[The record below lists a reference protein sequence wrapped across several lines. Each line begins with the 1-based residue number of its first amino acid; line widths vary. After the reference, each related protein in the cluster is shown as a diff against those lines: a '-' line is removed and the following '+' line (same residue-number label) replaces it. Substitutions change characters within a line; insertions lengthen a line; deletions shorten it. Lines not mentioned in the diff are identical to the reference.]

1 MSRKRGL
8 FQRRMKEI
16 SELSQL
22 QDDDALEYIQNIRRN
37 NSYPEELLRGPIKT
51 LLKETANLKITKEN
65 FDEDEHYAKMYAHR
79 NRMKSC
85 GQLQSAL
92 VTLAIREGDVIQL
105 WRLLDRKDANVR
117 FVDGLGMQP
126 IHYACIYGKLD
137 IIKVLLQY
145 DVDINQTTVK
155 GEYPLELAVREGNF
169 DVAQYLINKGARVK
183 TIVDGIKDDSFR
195 PRSVTLPRNMDSPM
209 DR

>member
-1 MSRKRGL
+1 
-8 FQRRMKEI
+8 
-16 SELSQL
+16 
-22 QDDDALEYIQNIRRN
+22 
-37 NSYPEELLRGPIKT
+37 
-51 LLKETANLKITKEN
+51 
-65 FDEDEHYAKMYAHR
+65 
-79 NRMKSC
+79 MKSC

-105 WRLLDRKDANVR
+105 WRLLDRKDADVR

-145 DVDINQTTVK
+145 DVDINQTTAK

-195 PRSVTLPRNMDSPM
+195 QRSATLPRNMDSPM

>member
-8 FQRRMKEI
+8 FQRKMKEI

-37 NSYPEELLRGPIKT
+37 NSYPEELLRSPVKT
-51 LLKETANLKITKEN
+51 LLKETANLKIASES
-65 FDEDEHYAKMYAHR
+65 FDEDEHYAKVHVHR

-105 WRLLDRKDANVR
+105 WRLLDRKDADVR

-145 DVDINQTTVK
+145 DVDINQTTAK

-195 PRSVTLPRNMDSPM
+195 QRSATLPRNMDSPM